1 MGDLFNFSNPVL
13 TFFNST
19 IILTFLLILMVGY
32 KLSSL
37 IEFFKECEEYNNEIY
52 NKKETPNNK
61 EDDDFEPFFT
71 YDSAYTKE
79 KYVGDIFNEYAK
91 QYSEKKKEEK
101 SADDIIRTRTETFP
115 KCYKTLG
122 FSKRPESPDE
132 IKKKYRDLAK
142 KLHPDL
148 GGSED
153 FFVQLNKAYK
163 EALEV
168 WKKEE
173 HKL

>member
-1 MGDLFNFSNPVL
+1 MGDIFNFSNPVL

-19 IILTFLLILMVGY
+19 IIIVFLLILMVGY
-32 KLSSL
+32 RLSSL
-37 IEFFKECEEYNNEIY
+37 IEFFKECEEYNNKSNERSSEE
-52 NKKETPNNK
+52 KNN
-61 EDDDFEPFFT
+61 EDFEPFFT
-71 YDSAYTKE
+71 YDAAYTRE

-91 QYSEKKKEEK
+91 QYSKKKKEEK
-101 SADDIIRTRTETFP
+101 TADDIIRTRTETFP

-122 FSKRPESPDE
+122 FTKRPESLEE

-148 GGSED
+148 GGSEE

-163 EALEV
+163 EAQDI

-173 HKL
+173 TKL